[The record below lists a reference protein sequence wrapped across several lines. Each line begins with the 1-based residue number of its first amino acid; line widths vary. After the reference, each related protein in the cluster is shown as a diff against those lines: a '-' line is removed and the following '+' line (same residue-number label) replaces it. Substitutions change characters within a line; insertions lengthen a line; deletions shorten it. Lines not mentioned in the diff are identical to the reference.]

1 MSTPREQ
8 SEAGRIPNMAGK
20 VMTVRGPIDPSQ
32 LGFTL
37 MHEHVLSD
45 IRKFCEPTYYT
56 PATEV
61 GLWDQELTLANLH
74 LATEFKPILESAL
87 YSDEKLSV
95 GEATYF
101 RDAGGNT
108 IVDVTSNGMRR
119 DPLGLRR
126 VSHATGLNIVMGTGW
141 YVKEYHP
148 EDMDRRTVEDLADE
162 IIRDVTVGVGET
174 GIRSGI
180 IGEVGVDGDPI
191 TSNETKSI
199 RAAARASKAT
209 GAPMLFHRSGVG
221 RAEKMQ
227 VVGAVVEEGGD
238 LTRTILGH
246 SDWIA
251 MELPLMTELMQLG
264 CYLEFDLLGRLDVP
278 LIYRPTT
285 PAVDPRGWSLIAVV
299 AEAVI
304 ELIEAGYEDRIFLS
318 HDQYPRYNLK
328 SYGGNGW
335 TFIIEK
341 FLPHLRTQG
350 VTETHIQ
357 KFMVENPKRALT
369 FVEPG

>member
-1 MSTPREQ
+1 
-8 SEAGRIPNMAGK
+8 
-20 VMTVRGPIDPSQ
+20 
-32 LGFTL
+32 
-37 MHEHVLSD
+37 
-45 IRKFCEPTYYT
+45 
-56 PATEV
+56 
-61 GLWDQELTLANLH
+61 
-74 LATEFKPILESAL
+74 
-87 YSDEKLSV
+87 
-95 GEATYF
+95 
-101 RDAGGNT
+101 
-108 IVDVTSNGMRR
+108 MRR

-126 VSHATGLNIVMGTGW
+126 VSHATGLNIVMGAGW

-174 GIRSGI
+174 GIRSEI
-180 IGEVGVDGDPI
+180 IGEVGVDGDSI

-227 VVGAVVEEGGD
+227 VMGAVVEEGGD

-304 ELIEAGYEDRIFLS
+304 ELIEAGYEDRIFPL
-318 HDQYPRYNLK
+318 PRPVPQ
-328 SYGGNGW
+328 
-335 TFIIEK
+335 I
-341 FLPHLRTQG
+341 
-350 VTETHIQ
+350 
-357 KFMVENPKRALT
+357 
-369 FVEPG
+369 